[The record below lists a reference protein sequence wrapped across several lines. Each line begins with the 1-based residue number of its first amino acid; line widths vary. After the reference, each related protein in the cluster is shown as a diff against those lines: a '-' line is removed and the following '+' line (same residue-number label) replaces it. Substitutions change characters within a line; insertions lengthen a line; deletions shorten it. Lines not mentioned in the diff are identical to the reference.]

1 MKKVL
6 GLGNALVDIL
16 VRIADDGL
24 LGRLDLPKSCMTL
37 VEETQ
42 VNGIL
47 EKIAHLEKQEACG
60 GSAANTISGLARLGI
75 PTGYVGKIGHDAY
88 GTFFSAEMKKHGVST
103 RMFFGR
109 AQTGRALGFITPD
122 SERTF
127 ATFLGSAVE
136 LEGADLGADLFSGYD
151 IFHIEGYM
159 VQNHRLFETAVR
171 LAKEAG
177 LEVSLDLASH
187 NVVRENIAFLQDMVT
202 RYVDIVF
209 ANEDEA
215 MAFSGEKSPADA
227 LLSISPQCRIVVVKL
242 GKNGSLVRQEGH
254 QHRVACIPAL
264 AVDTTGAGDLYAAGF
279 LYGLIQDYPLAVC
292 GKIGSLLSGKVVEVV
307 GAKLDEKKWLEVE
320 AALPG
325 LVPLK

>member
-24 LGRLDLPKSCMTL
+24 LERLDLPKSCMTL
-37 VEETQ
+37 VEESQ
-42 VNGIL
+42 VNAIL

-75 PTGYVGKIGHDAY
+75 GTGYIGKIGHDPY
-88 GTFFSAEMKKHGVST
+88 GEFFASEMRRHGT
-103 RMFFGR
+103 EARMFYG
-109 AQTGRALGFITPD
+109 ASQTGRALGLITPD

-136 LEGADLGADLFSGYD
+136 LEGSDLQAELFSGYD

-159 VQNHRLFETAVR
+159 VQNHGLFETAVR

-187 NVVRENIAFLQDMVT
+187 NVVRENLGFLQDMVA

-209 ANEDEA
+209 ANEDES
-215 MAFSGEKSPADA
+215 MAFSGKNSPHEA
-227 LLSISPQCRIVVVKL
+227 LVTISPQCRIAVVKL
-242 GKNGSLVRQEGH
+242 GKNGSLIRQKDAHH
-254 QHRVACIPAL
+254 QINCIPAL

-279 LYGLIQDYPLAVC
+279 LYGLIHDYPLNVC
-292 GKIGSLLSGKVVEVV
+292 GNIGSLLSGKVVEVI
-307 GAKLDEKKWLEVE
+307 GAKLDEQKWLEIE
-320 AALPG
+320 ATLPG
-325 LVPLK
+325 IIS